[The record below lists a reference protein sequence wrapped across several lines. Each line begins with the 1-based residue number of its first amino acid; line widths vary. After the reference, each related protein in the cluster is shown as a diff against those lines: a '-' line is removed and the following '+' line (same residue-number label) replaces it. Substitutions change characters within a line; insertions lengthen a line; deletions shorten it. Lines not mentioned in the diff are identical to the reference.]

1 MRHLKRRAAT
11 LMEVL
16 LAFTLTALLLILIL
30 NLFPS
35 AMATV
40 LRAEQRQVAG
50 NLAESLLERKASL
63 AFDQLPVGKVEN
75 TPGEYATRFEV
86 TGVANEDPQFL
97 RALSVTVTWSAKG
110 RTFQVRRGLWLHRL
124 GYRL

>member
-1 MRHLKRRAAT
+1 MRHLRGAT

-16 LAFTLTALLLILIL
+16 LAFTLTALLLVLIL

-40 LRAEQRQVAG
+40 RRAEQRQVAG

-63 AFDQLPVGKVEN
+63 GFDRLPVGTLED
-75 TPGEYATRFEV
+75 TPGDFRVRFEV
-86 TGVANEDPQFL
+86 TAVANEDPRFL
-97 RALSVTVTWSAKG
+97 RALTVSVNWTDRG
-110 RTFQVRRGLWLHRL
+110 RALQVQRGLWMHRL